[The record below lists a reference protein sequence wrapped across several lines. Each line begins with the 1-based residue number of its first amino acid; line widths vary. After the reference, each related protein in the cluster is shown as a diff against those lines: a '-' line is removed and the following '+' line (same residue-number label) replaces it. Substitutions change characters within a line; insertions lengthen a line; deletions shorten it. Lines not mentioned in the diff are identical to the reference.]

1 MQLETS
7 EETGVE
13 RGSLLS
19 EYHNLLQE
27 KLKGRRGEFLYRGQE
42 DYDWKL
48 RSGSIRR
55 IFSKEKNA
63 ELNHLI
69 EGNANFNRE
78 NLRYHEEELL
88 EKAKRRGWHHE
99 VSGRELNDLEL
110 LAKLQHYGAATCLL
124 DFTTRFDIALWFA
137 CKSAQRQESGEERDY
152 DGRVFI
158 VDIDSIPKLAFQRI
172 GSDDLKFSIRK
183 ILCFETRGAEDKSQL
198 FRDETPKFWYWHPE
212 TLMGRMLSQES
223 RFLFG
228 IRDIPCGRYLSDI
241 RIKEGDKEPLLEELK
256 QHHGLSQET
265 IVSDIRGFATMNNHR
280 IPFKQKNAEDY
291 KQEGLRKLQM
301 GDNDAAIQN
310 FDEWIKLDKEND
322 IAWYYRGKAKWLMAK
337 SADQKSISKSKV
349 DEYLKSVIDDCD
361 KVIALNPENIPAYQL
376 RCLAHKKLRKY
387 SEAQSGL
394 ITLKELY
401 DKHEDQ
407 KGSEMASAQIAEME
421 KLKKLN

>member
-1 MQLETS
+1 MQLVTS

-13 RGSLLS
+13 RGCMLS

-55 IFSKEKNA
+55 IFSEEKNA

-69 EGNANFNRE
+69 ESNVNFNRE

-99 VSGRELNDLEL
+99 VGGRELNDLEL

-137 CKSAQRQESGEERDY
+137 CKSVQRQENGKEGDR

-172 GSDDLKFSIRK
+172 GSDDLKFDIRK
-183 ILCFETRGAEDKSQL
+183 ILRFETRGTEDKNQL
-198 FRDETPKFWYWHPE
+198 PRDETPKFWYWHPE

-228 IRDIPCGRYLSDI
+228 LRDIPCGSYLLDI
-241 RIKEGDKEPLLEELK
+241 RIKEGDKEPLLKELEE
-256 QHHGLSQET
+256 HHGLSQET
-265 IVSDIRGFATMNNHR
+265 IVSDIHGFATMNNHR
-280 IPFKQKNAEDY
+280 VPFKQKNAEDY

-301 GDNDAAIQN
+301 GDNDAAVQN
-310 FDEWIKLDKEND
+310 FDEWIKLDEEND

-337 SADQKSISKSKV
+337 SADQKSISRSKV
-349 DEYLKSVIDDCD
+349 NEYLESVISDCD
-361 KVIALNPENIPAYQL
+361 KVTALNSENIPAYQL
-376 RCLAHKKLRKY
+376 RCLAYKKLEKY
-387 SEAQSGL
+387 SEAQSSL
-394 ITLKELY
+394 ITLRELY
-401 DKHEDQ
+401 DKFEDQ
-407 KGSEMASAQIAEME
+407 KGSEMANTQIKEME